1 MDSLF
6 NEPLLSVLLI
16 TAGLVLLFLELFIPS
31 GGILGIVGT
40 GGAVLG
46 IYGFFHQ
53 EKPWIGIFFILV
65 VVLFVIFSIRY
76 WLGKV
81 THTDIMTPET
91 STGVDESRS
100 TLLGQIGTTQTELRP
115 AGAAM
120 LGGKRVDVVSGGRF
134 VAKGVRVKVMDISG
148 NRVVVR
154 EVSDDIQADD
164 IQAGDIQAGDV

>member
-1 MDSLF
+1 MERLF

-53 EKPWIGIFFILV
+53 GSPWIGLGSILV
-65 VVLFVIFSIRY
+65 VALFIFFSIRY

-81 THTDIMTPET
+81 THRDVMTPQT
-91 STGVDESRS
+91 STGVDETRS
-100 TLLGQIGTTQTELRP
+100 GLLGQIGTTQTELRP
-115 AGAAM
+115 AGAAL
-120 LGGKRVDVVSGGRF
+120 LGNRRVDVVSNGQF
-134 VAKGVRVKVMDISG
+134 VAKGVTIKVVDISG

-154 EVSDDIQADD
+154 QVSDDIQTAD
-164 IQAGDIQAGDV
+164 A

>member
-1 MDSLF
+1 METLF

-40 GGAVLG
+40 GGAALG

-53 EKPWIGIFFILV
+53 GRPGIGIGAIFV
-65 VVLFVIFSIRY
+65 VVAFIIFSIRY

-81 THTDIMTPET
+81 TLKDAMTPQT
-91 STGVDESRS
+91 STGVDESRHS
-100 TLLGQIGTTQTELRP
+100 LLGQTGTTQTELRP
-115 AGAAM
+115 AGAA
-120 LGGKRVDVVSGGRF
+120 LFDGKRVDVVSDGHFIPRE
-134 VAKGVRVKVMDISG
+134 ATVKVVDISG

-154 EVSDDIQADD
+154 QVSDDIQKTDD
-164 IQAGDIQAGDV
+164 IETRHA

>member
-16 TAGLVLLFLELFIPS
+16 TAGLILLFLELFIPS

-40 GGAVLG
+40 SGAALG
-46 IYGFFHQ
+46 IYGFFYQGH
-53 EKPWIGIFFILV
+53 PGIGIGSILV
-65 VVLFVIFSIRY
+65 VVIFVFFSIRY

-81 THTDIMTPET
+81 THKGVMTPEM

-100 TLLGQIGTTQTELRP
+100 ALLGRLGTAQTELRP

-120 LGGKRVDVVSGGRF
+120 LGDRRVDVVSDGHF
-134 VAKGVRVKVMDISG
+134 IAKGTPVKVVDISG

-154 EVSDDIQADD
+154 EVPDDIL
-164 IQAGDIQAGDV
+164 AGDG

>member
-40 GGAVLG
+40 GGAALG

-53 EKPWIGIFFILV
+53 GHPAIGIGSILIVIAV
-65 VVLFVIFSIRY
+65 VVASIRY

-81 THTDIMTPET
+81 THQDVMTPET
-91 STGVDESRS
+91 STGVDESKS
-100 TLLGQIGTTQTELRP
+100 TLLGQLGTTQTELRP

-120 LGGKRVDVVSGGRF
+120 LGGKRVDVVSDGHF
-134 VAKGVRVKVMDISG
+134 VAKGIPVKVVDISG

-154 EVSDDIQADD
+154 EVSDDIHTVDA
-164 IQAGDIQAGDV
+164 

>member
-1 MDSLF
+1 MDNSLF

-16 TAGLVLLFLELFIPS
+16 TAGLILLFLELFSPS

-53 EKPWIGIFFILV
+53 GHPWIGIFFILLV
-65 VVLFVIFSIRY
+65 VTFVFFSIRY
-76 WLGKV
+76 WLNMV
-81 THTDIMTPET
+81 THKEMMTPEM
-91 STGVDESRS
+91 STGVDESKS
-100 TLLGQIGTTQTELRP
+100 TLLGQLGTTQTELRP
-115 AGAAM
+115 AGAAV

-134 VAKGVRVKVMDISG
+134 VAKGVRVKVVDISG

-154 EVSDDIQADD
+154 EIPDDSLSDDI
-164 IQAGDIQAGDV
+164 

>member
-1 MDSLF
+1 MESLF

-31 GGILGIVGT
+31 GGILGILGT

-53 EKPWIGIFFILV
+53 GNPAIGIGSILV
-65 VVLFVIFSIRY
+65 VALFIFFSIRY

-81 THTDIMTPET
+81 TLKDVMTPQA
-91 STGVDESRS
+91 STGVDESRKG
-100 TLLGQIGTTQTELRP
+100 LLGQIGITQTELRP

-120 LGGKRVDVVSGGRF
+120 LGNRRVDVVSDGHF
-134 VAKGVRVKVMDISG
+134 VARGVTVKVVDISG

-154 EVSDDIQADD
+154 EVSDDIQA
-164 IQAGDIQAGDV
+164 GDA